1 MAPIRHTPVVGEVL
15 TYRDSYRNA
24 TKVLPVKIVKVWA
37 AACQVEILA
46 GGLFDS
52 LKGKTIRVHV
62 CQLYK

>member
-1 MAPIRHTPVVGEVL
+1 MAPINRTPVVGEVL

-24 TKVLPVKIVKVWA
+24 RMVLPVKVAKVWA

-46 GGLFDS
+46 GGLDNS
-52 LKGKTIRVHV
+52 LKGQTLRVHV